1 MANVNPLNERVSMN
15 NPMTTNPMN
24 NMSSGSA
31 ANRMHPMSN
40 PTTGHHINPLNAQ
53 INPLNTQIN
62 PMNAQINPH
71 SVVKPMSHD
80 MIPASVV
87 PAAHHTTPINPRTS
101 NLAARPPNR
110 RGDHHMFLTSDDNA
124 MMRHIEETHIPDGRD
139 FDVKPLVH
147 IIEDIVH
154 RATPIAGHVHEAKI
168 QAHLEALEEKA
179 PHSGLTEILNY
190 LAYPIHRISMELI
203 SKCANKEDAHSTTM
217 SLLHSLTTYAWDT
230 KVVIT
235 FAAFAQQY
243 GEFGLLVQQYTTN
256 PLAKSVAI
264 IMELPEIMTRQDV
277 LKQKFDAIHDL
288 IDKMLDVTKCIIEFR
303 DIQTSHS
310 QHVITQELEMLINT
324 AHISTAAYWTMR
336 AAVMCAAMIL
346 NLIAIGHE
354 QISSTSESWE
364 LSSLTHKLANILDHL
379 RKVLNL
385 CHQKIEEKRQHDAF
399 EALLRLLRTP
409 HIDNMKILSIL
420 IHSRDDQLPLFDGT
434 HKRRVGLDVLRRK
447 HVLLLISDL
456 DIAPEEL
463 FILHHMYAESKTQP
477 NRPESNYEVVWIP
490 VVDKR
495 LTPWTEAK
503 QMKFE
508 EVQASMP
515 WYSVAHPSMID
526 PAVIRCIKEVW
537 GFKKKPQLVVLDP
550 QGKEANNNAYHMLWI
565 WGSLAFPFTK
575 AREEALW
582 KEQTWNIELLA
593 DSIDQNIFTWI
604 SEGKC
609 ICLYGGEDIEW
620 IRSFT
625 SATRAVANAARVPLE
640 MLYVG
645 KKNPKERVR
654 KNSSIIQIENLSHVV
669 QDQTLIWFFWERLES
684 MWHSRTQQDIPGET
698 DPILQEIVTILSYD
712 GSDLGW
718 AVFSRGLAE
727 MTRGKGDLIVQ
738 VMKGFDRWREEV
750 SDITTFVPA
759 LDRQLRDLHSP
770 HHCTRLI
777 LPSTTGHIPERVV
790 CAECSRPMEKFIM
803 YRCCIE

>member
-1 MANVNPLNERVSMN
+1 MEKEDMSVNPLTLKRAMN
-15 NPMTTNPMN
+15 HPVATNPMN
-24 NMSSGSA
+24 NMSSGSTAVA
-31 ANRMHPMSN
+31 ANRMHPMSHD
-40 PTTGHHINPLNAQ
+40 TGHHASTGHHINPLNA
-53 INPLNTQIN
+53 
-62 PMNAQINPH
+62 PMMNHP
-71 SVVKPMSHD
+71 VVKPVSHD
-80 MIPASVV
+80 MV
-87 PAAHHTTPINPRTS
+87 PATAHHTPINPRTS
-101 NLAARPPNR
+101 NLAAAKLHHR
-110 RGDHHMFLTSDDNA
+110 RGDHHLFLTSDDNA
-124 MMRHIEETHIPDGRD
+124 MMKHIEETHVPDGRD
-139 FDVKPLVH
+139 FDVRPLVH
-147 IIEDIVH
+147 IIEEIVH
-154 RATPIAGHVHEAKI
+154 RATPVAGRVHGAKV

-179 PHSGLTEILNY
+179 IPHSGLTEILNY
-190 LAYPIHRISMELI
+190 LAYPIHRISMEI
-203 SKCANKEDAHSTTM
+203 ICKCANKEDAHTTTM
-217 SLLHSLTTYAWDT
+217 SLLHSLTTYSWDT
-230 KVVIT
+230 KVAIA

-243 GEFGLLVQQYTTN
+243 GEFGLLVHQYPTN

-264 IMELPEIMTRQDV
+264 IMELPEIMERHDV

-303 DIQTSHS
+303 DIETSH
-310 QHVITQELEMLINT
+310 QQYVVTQELEMLINT
-324 AHISTAAYWTMR
+324 AHISTAAYWTIR
-336 AAVMCAAMIL
+336 AAVMCAAMVL

-354 QISSTSESWE
+354 YISSTSESWE
-364 LSSLTHKLANILDHL
+364 ISSLAHKLANILDHL

-385 CHQKIEEKRQHDAF
+385 CYQKIEEKRQHDAF
-399 EALLRLLRTP
+399 EALLRLLRTS

-420 IHSRDDQLPLFDGT
+420 IYSKDDQLPLFDGT
-434 HKRRVGLDVLRRK
+434 HKRRVSLDVLRK
-447 HVLLLISDL
+447 KYVLLLLSDL
-456 DIAPEEL
+456 DIALEEL

-477 NRPESNYEVVWIP
+477 NRPESNYEIVWIP

-495 LTPWTEAK
+495 LTPWTGEK

-508 EVQASMP
+508 EVQKSMP

-537 GFKKKPQLVVLDP
+537 GFNKKPQLVVLDP

-609 ICLYGGEDIEW
+609 ICLYGGEDIKW
-620 IRSFT
+620 IREFT
-625 SATRAVANAARVPLE
+625 TATRAVANAARVPLE

-645 KKNPKERVR
+645 KRNPKERVR
-654 KNSSIIQIENLSHVV
+654 KNSEIIQGENLSDVV

-712 GSDLGW
+712 GSDQGW

-727 MTRGKGDLIVQ
+727 MTKGKGDLIVQ
-738 VMKGFDRWREEV
+738 VMRGFDRWKDEV
-750 SDITTFVPA
+750 SDITAFVPI
-759 LDRQLRDLHSP
+759 LDRELRGLHSP

-777 LPSTTGHIPERVV
+777 LPGTTGHIPERVV

>member
-1 MANVNPLNERVSMN
+1 
-15 NPMTTNPMN
+15 
-24 NMSSGSA
+24 
-31 ANRMHPMSN
+31 
-40 PTTGHHINPLNAQ
+40 
-53 INPLNTQIN
+53 
-62 PMNAQINPH
+62 
-71 SVVKPMSHD
+71 
-80 MIPASVV
+80 
-87 PAAHHTTPINPRTS
+87 
-101 NLAARPPNR
+101 
-110 RGDHHMFLTSDDNA
+110 MFLASDDNA
-124 MMRHIEETHIPDGRD
+124 MIKHIEETHIPDGRD

-154 RATPIAGHVHEAKI
+154 RANPIAGRVHEAKV
-168 QAHLEALEEKA
+168 QARLEALEEKV
-179 PHSGLTEILNY
+179 PHGGLAEILNY
-190 LAYPIHRISMELI
+190 LAYPIHRINMELI
-203 SKCANKEDAHSTTM
+203 SKCANKEDVHSTTM

-230 KVVIT
+230 KVAIT

-243 GEFGLLVQQYTTN
+243 GEFGLVSHKYPTN

-264 IMELPEIMTRQDV
+264 IMELPELMVRHDV
-277 LKQKFDAIHDL
+277 LKQKFEAIHDL

-303 DIQTSHS
+303 DIQTSH
-310 QHVITQELEMLINT
+310 QYAITRELEKLIST
-324 AHISTAAYWTMR
+324 ARISTAAYWTIR
-336 AAVMCAAMIL
+336 AAVMCSATIL

-354 QISSTSESWE
+354 HISSTSESWE
-364 LSSLTHKLANILDHL
+364 ISSLAHKLANIMDHL
-379 RKVLNL
+379 REVLNL
-385 CHQKIEEKRQHDAF
+385 CQQKIEEKRQHDAF

-420 IHSRDDQLPLFDGT
+420 IYSKDDQLPLFDGT
-434 HKRRVGLDVLRRK
+434 HKRRASLDVLRRK
-447 HVLLLISDL
+447 HVLLLLSNL

-495 LTPWTEAK
+495 LTPWTEEK

-515 WYSVAHPSMID
+515 WYSVAHPSKID
-526 PAVIRCIKEVW
+526 AAVIRCIKEVW
-537 GFKKKPQLVVLDP
+537 GFNKKPQLVVLDP
-550 QGKEANNNAYHMLWI
+550 QGKEANNNAYHILWI
-565 WGSLAFPFTK
+565 WGILAFPFTK

-582 KEQTWNIELLA
+582 KEQTWTIELLA

-609 ICLYGGEDIEW
+609 ICLYGGEDIKW
-620 IRSFT
+620 IREFT
-625 SATRAVANAARVPLE
+625 TATRAVANAARIPLE

-645 KKNPKERVR
+645 KRNPKERVR
-654 KNSSIIQIENLSHVV
+654 KNSTIIQVENLSHVV

-684 MWHSRTQQDIPGET
+684 LWHSRIQQDIPGDT

-712 GSDLGW
+712 GSDQGW

-738 VMKGFDRWREEV
+738 VMRGFERWKNEV
-750 SDITTFVPA
+750 NDITTFVPT

-777 LPSTTGHIPERVV
+777 LPGTTGHIPERVV
-790 CAECSRPMEKFIM
+790 CAECGRPMEKFIM
-803 YRCCIE
+803 YSCCIE

>member
-1 MANVNPLNERVSMN
+1 MTSVNPLNEKVSMN

-24 NMSSGSA
+24 NLSNGSA
-31 ANRMHPMSN
+31 ANRMQPMSN
-40 PTTGHHINPLNAQ
+40 PTTGHHINPLNVQ
-53 INPLNTQIN
+53 INPL
-62 PMNAQINPH
+62 
-71 SVVKPMSHD
+71 SVVKPVSHD

-87 PAAHHTTPINPRTS
+87 PAAHHTAPINPRTS
-101 NLAARPPNR
+101 NLAARLPHR

-124 MMRHIEETHIPDGRD
+124 MMKHIEETHIPDGRD

-154 RATPIAGHVHEAKI
+154 RATPIAGHVHEAKV

-179 PHSGLTEILNY
+179 PHNELIEILNY
-190 LAYPIHRISMELI
+190 LAYPIQRIKMELI

-230 KVVIT
+230 KVAIT
-235 FAAFAQQY
+235 FAAFAQLY
-243 GEFGLLVQQYTTN
+243 GEFGLLSHQYTTN

-264 IMELPEIMTRQDV
+264 IMELPEIMTRQDI

-303 DIQTSHS
+303 DVQSS
-310 QHVITQELEMLINT
+310 QNQHVITQELEMLINT

-336 AAVMCAAMIL
+336 ASVMCAAMIL

-354 QISSTSESWE
+354 QISSTSEAWE
-364 LSSLTHKLANILDHL
+364 ISSLAHKLANILDHL
-379 RKVLNL
+379 KKILNL
-385 CHQKIEEKRQHDAF
+385 CHQKIEEKRQYDKF
-399 EALLRLLRTP
+399 EAILRLLRTP
-409 HIDNMKILSIL
+409 QLDNMKILSML
-420 IHSRDDQLPLFDGT
+420 IHSKDDQLPLFDGT
-434 HKRRVGLDVLRRK
+434 HKRRVSLDVLRRK

-463 FILHHMYAESKTQP
+463 FVLHHMYAESKTQP

-495 LTPWTEAK
+495 LTPWTDAK

-515 WYSVAHPSMID
+515 WYTVAHPSMTD
-526 PAVIRCIKEVW
+526 PAVLRCIKEVW

-550 QGKEANNNAYHMLWI
+550 QGKESNNNAYHILWI

-575 AREEALW
+575 ARETALW
-582 KEQTWNIELLA
+582 KEQSWNVELLA
-593 DSIDQNIFTWI
+593 DSIDQNVFTWI

-625 SATRAVANAARVPLE
+625 SSTRAVANEAGVPLE

-654 KNSSIIQIENLSHVV
+654 KNSSIIQMENLSHVV

-684 MWHSRTQQDIPGET
+684 MWHSRTQQDISDES

-738 VMKGFDRWREEV
+738 VMKGFDRWRNEV

-777 LPSTTGHIPERVV
+777 LPSTSGHIPERVV

-803 YRCCIE
+803 YRCCTD

>member
-1 MANVNPLNERVSMN
+1 MDSINPLNEKVAMN
-15 NPMTTNPMN
+15 NPVATNPMH

-31 ANRMHPMSN
+31 AVANRMQPMSHG
-40 PTTGHHINPLNAQ
+40 TGHHINPLNAQ
-53 INPLNTQIN
+53 INPH
-62 PMNAQINPH
+62 P
-71 SVVKPMSHD
+71 VVKPVSQD
-80 MIPASVV
+80 KIQTAVV
-87 PAAHHTTPINPRTS
+87 PSAHPTTPINPRTS
-101 NLAARPPNR
+101 NLGVARLPHR
-110 RGDHHMFLTSDDNA
+110 KGDHHMFLTSDDNA
-124 MMRHIEETHIPDGRD
+124 MMKHIEETHIPDGRD

-154 RATPIAGHVHEAKI
+154 RATPIAGHVHEAKV
-168 QAHLEALEEKA
+168 QAHLEALEAKA
-179 PHSGLTEILNY
+179 PHSGLLELLNY

-203 SKCANKEDAHSTTM
+203 SKCANKEDAHSITM
-217 SLLHSLTTYAWDT
+217 SLLHSLTTYSWDT
-230 KVVIT
+230 KVAIT

-243 GEFGLLVQQYTTN
+243 GGFGLLVHQYPTD

-303 DIQTSHS
+303 DVQTSHS

-336 AAVMCAAMIL
+336 AAVMCAAMVL

-354 QISSTSESWE
+354 HLSSTSEAWE
-364 LSSLTHKLANILDHL
+364 ISSLAHKLANILDHL

-385 CHQKIEEKRQHDAF
+385 CHQKIEERRQHDAF

-420 IHSRDDQLPLFDGT
+420 IHSKDDQLPLFDGT
-434 HKRRVGLDVLRRK
+434 HKRRVSLDVLRRK

-463 FILHHMYAESKTQP
+463 FILHHMYAEAKTQP

-503 QMKFE
+503 QIKFE

-515 WYSVAHPSMID
+515 WHSVAHPSMID

-537 GFKKKPQLVVLDP
+537 GFNKKPQLVVLDP

-609 ICLYGGEDIEW
+609 ICLYGGEDMEW

-625 SATRAVANAARVPLE
+625 SSTRAVANAARVPLE

-645 KKNPKERVR
+645 KRNPKERVR
-654 KNSSIIQIENLSHVV
+654 KNSLIIQSENLSHVV

-684 MWHSRTQQDIPGET
+684 MWHSRTQQDIPGDS

-712 GSDLGW
+712 GSDQGW

-738 VMKGFDRWREEV
+738 VMNGYERWKHEV
-750 SDITTFVPA
+750 SDITTFVPT

-777 LPSTTGHIPERVV
+777 LPGTTGHIPERVV
-790 CAECSRPMEKFIM
+790 CAECGRPMEKFIM

>member
-1 MANVNPLNERVSMN
+1 MTSVNPLNEKVSMN
-15 NPMTTNPMN
+15 NPMN
-24 NMSSGSA
+24 NMSNGSA
-31 ANRMHPMSN
+31 ANRMQPMSN
-40 PTTGHHINPLNAQ
+40 PTTGHHINPLNV
-53 INPLNTQIN
+53 
-62 PMNAQINPH
+62 QINPH
-71 SVVKPMSHD
+71 SVVKPVSHD
-80 MIPASVV
+80 MIPASAV
-87 PAAHHTTPINPRTS
+87 PAAHHTAPTNPRTS
-101 NLAARPPNR
+101 NLAARLPHR

-124 MMRHIEETHIPDGRD
+124 MMKHIEETHIPDGRD

-154 RATPIAGHVHEAKI
+154 RATPIAGHVHEAKV

-179 PHSGLTEILNY
+179 PQNELIEILNY
-190 LAYPIHRISMELI
+190 LAYPIQRIKMELI

-230 KVVIT
+230 KVAIT
-235 FAAFAQQY
+235 FAAFAQLY
-243 GEFGLLVQQYTTN
+243 GEFGLLTHQYTTN

-264 IMELPEIMTRQDV
+264 IMELPEIMTRQDI

-303 DIQTSHS
+303 DVQSS
-310 QHVITQELEMLINT
+310 QNQHVITQELEMLINT

-354 QISSTSESWE
+354 QISSTSEAWE
-364 LSSLTHKLANILDHL
+364 ISSLAHKLANILDHL
-379 RKVLNL
+379 KKVLNL
-385 CHQKIEEKRQHDAF
+385 CHQKIEEKRQYDKF
-399 EALLRLLRTP
+399 EAILRLLRTP
-409 HIDNMKILSIL
+409 QLDNMKILSML
-420 IHSRDDQLPLFDGT
+420 IHSMDDQLPLFDGT
-434 HKRRVGLDVLRRK
+434 HKRRVSLDVLRRK

-463 FILHHMYAESKTQP
+463 FVLHHMYDESKTQP
-477 NRPESNYEVVWIP
+477 NRPESNYDVVWIP

-495 LTPWTEAK
+495 VTPWTDAK

-515 WYSVAHPSMID
+515 WYTVAHPSMID
-526 PAVIRCIKEVW
+526 PAVLRCIKEVW

-550 QGKEANNNAYHMLWI
+550 QGKESNNNAYHILWI

-575 AREEALW
+575 ARETALW
-582 KEQTWNIELLA
+582 KEQTWNVELLA

-625 SATRAVANAARVPLE
+625 SSTRAVANAARVPLE

-654 KNSSIIQIENLSHVV
+654 KNSSIIQMENLSHVV

-698 DPILQEIVTILSYD
+698 DPILQEIVTILSYE

-738 VMKGFDRWREEV
+738 VMKGFDRWRNEV

-777 LPSTTGHIPERVV
+777 LPSTSGHIPERVI

-803 YRCCIE
+803 YRCCTD

>member
-1 MANVNPLNERVSMN
+1 MESVNPLNEKVA
-15 NPMTTNPMN
+15 MTHPVATNP
-24 NMSSGSA
+24 MSSGSG
-31 ANRMHPMSN
+31 ANRMNPMSHDIGH
-40 PTTGHHINPLNAQ
+40 PATTGYH

-62 PMNAQINPH
+62 PH
-71 SVVKPMSHD
+71 SVAKPVTHD
-80 MIPASVV
+80 MIPPPAPVAPSV
-87 PAAHHTTPINPRTS
+87 HHATPINV
-101 NLAARPPNR
+101 ARPPHR
-110 RGDHHMFLTSDDNA
+110 RGGDHHMFLTSDDNA

-139 FDVKPLVH
+139 FDVKPLVQ

-154 RATPIAGHVHEAKI
+154 RATPISVREAKVEQHI
-168 QAHLEALEEKA
+168 EALEQKV
-179 PHSGLTEILNY
+179 PHSGVTEILNY
-190 LAYPIHRISMELI
+190 LAYPIHRIKMELI

-217 SLLHSLTTYAWDT
+217 SLLHSLTTYSWDT
-230 KVVIT
+230 KVAIT

-243 GEFGLLVQQYTTN
+243 GEFGLLVNQYTTN

-264 IMELPEIMTRQDV
+264 IMELPEIMARHDV
-277 LKQKFDAIHDL
+277 LKQKFNAIHDL

-303 DIQTSHS
+303 DVQTSYS
-310 QHVITQELEMLINT
+310 QYVITQELEKLIHT

-354 QISSTSESWE
+354 YISSTSESWE
-364 LSSLTHKLANILDHL
+364 ISSLAHKLANILDHL
-379 RKVLNL
+379 SKVLNL
-385 CHQKIEEKRQHDAF
+385 CRQKIEEKQQQDAF

-434 HKRRVGLDVLRRK
+434 HKRRVSLDVLRRK
-447 HVLLLISDL
+447 HVLLLISEL
-456 DIAPEEL
+456 DIAPEEF

-477 NRPESNYEVVWIP
+477 TRPESNYEVVWIP

-495 LTPWTEAK
+495 LSPWTEQK
-503 QMKFE
+503 QKKFE

-537 GFKKKPQLVVLDP
+537 GFNKKPQLVVLDP

-575 AREEALW
+575 SREEALW

-609 ICLYGGEDIEW
+609 ICLYGGEDMAW
-620 IRSFT
+620 IKSFT
-625 SATRAVANAARVPLE
+625 TATQAVANAARVPLE

-645 KKNPKERVR
+645 KRNPKERVR
-654 KNSSIIQIENLSHVV
+654 KNSSIIERENLSHVV

-712 GSDLGW
+712 GSDQGW

-727 MTRGKGDLIVQ
+727 MTKGKGDLIVQ
-738 VMKGFDRWREEV
+738 VMNEFDRWRHEV
-750 SDITTFVPA
+750 SDITTFVPT
-759 LDRQLRDLHSP
+759 LDRKLRDLHSP

-777 LPSTTGHIPERVV
+777 LPGTTGHIPERVV

>member
-1 MANVNPLNERVSMN
+1 MESVNPLTEKGAMN
-15 NPMTTNPMN
+15 YPVATNPMN
-24 NMSSGSA
+24 NLSSGSSAVAA
-31 ANRMHPMSN
+31 ANRMHPMGHDTGHHA
-40 PTTGHHINPLNAQ
+40 TTGHHINPLNTQ
-53 INPLNTQIN
+53 INPL
-62 PMNAQINPH
+62 NAQINPH
-71 SVVKPMSHD
+71 AVVKPVSHD
-80 MIPASVV
+80 MV
-87 PAAHHTTPINPRTS
+87 PAAVVPGVHATPINPRTS
-101 NLAARPPNR
+101 NLAARLPQK
-110 RGDHHMFLTSDDNA
+110 RGDHHMFMASDDNA
-124 MMRHIEETHIPDGRD
+124 MMKHIEETHIPDGRD

-147 IIEDIVH
+147 IIAEIVH
-154 RATPIAGHVHEAKI
+154 RATPIAHEAKI
-168 QAHLEALEEKA
+168 QAHLKALEEKF

-190 LAYPIHRISMELI
+190 LAYPIHRINMELI

-230 KVVIT
+230 KVAIT

-243 GEFGLLVQQYTTN
+243 GQFGLLVHQYPTD

-264 IMELPEIMTRQDV
+264 VMELPEIMVRHDV
-277 LKQKFDAIHDL
+277 LRQKFDAIHDL

-303 DIQTSHS
+303 DIQTTYN
-310 QHVITQELEMLINT
+310 QYVITQELEKLINT

-336 AAVMCAAMIL
+336 AAVMCSAMIL
-346 NLIAIGHE
+346 NLIALGHE
-354 QISSTSESWE
+354 HISSTSESWE
-364 LSSLTHKLANILDHL
+364 ISSLAHKLANILDHL

-385 CHQKIEEKRQHDAF
+385 CHQKIEDRRQHDAF

-420 IHSRDDQLPLFDGT
+420 IYSKDEQLPLFDGT
-434 HKRRVGLDVLRRK
+434 HKRRVSLDVLRRK
-447 HVLLLISDL
+447 HVLLLLSDL

-463 FILHHMYAESKTQP
+463 FILHHMYAEAKTQP

-508 EVQASMP
+508 EVRASMP

-537 GFKKKPQLVVLDP
+537 GFNKKPQLVVLDP

-582 KEQTWNIELLA
+582 KEQTWTIELLA

-620 IRSFT
+620 IRAFT
-625 SATRAVANAARVPLE
+625 TATRAVANAARVPLE

-645 KKNPKERVR
+645 KRNPKERVR
-654 KNSSIIQIENLSHVV
+654 KNSSIIQVENLSHVV

-712 GSDLGW
+712 GSDQGW

-727 MTRGKGDLIVQ
+727 MTRGKGDLVVQ
-738 VMKGFDRWREEV
+738 VMKGFDRWRNEV
-750 SDITTFVPA
+750 SDITTFVPT

-777 LPSTTGHIPERVV
+777 LPGTTGHIPERVV

-803 YRCCIE
+803 YRCCIDE

>member
-1 MANVNPLNERVSMN
+1 MTSVNPLNEKVS
-15 NPMTTNPMN
+15 MTTNPTKN
-24 NMSSGSA
+24 TSSGSSDVA

-40 PTTGHHINPLNAQ
+40 HINPLNV
-53 INPLNTQIN
+53 
-62 PMNAQINPH
+62 QINPH
-71 SVVKPMSHD
+71 SVVKPASHD
-80 MIPASVV
+80 TIQATAV
-87 PAAHHTTPINPRTS
+87 PAAHHTTPINPQTS
-101 NLAARPPNR
+101 NLAARLPHR
-110 RGDHHMFLTSDDNA
+110 RGDHRMFLASDDNT
-124 MMRHIEETHIPDGRD
+124 MMKHIEETHIPDGRD

-154 RATPIAGHVHEAKI
+154 RATPIAGHVHEAKV
-168 QAHLEALEEKA
+168 QAHLQALDEKV
-179 PHSGLTEILNY
+179 PHSGLTEILYY
-190 LAYPIHRISMELI
+190 LAYPIQRIKVELI
-203 SKCANKEDAHSTTM
+203 SKCAKKEDAHSTTM

-230 KVVIT
+230 KVAIT
-235 FAAFAQQY
+235 FAAFAQLY
-243 GEFGLLVQQYTTN
+243 GEFGLLVHQYTTN

-264 IMELPEIMTRQDV
+264 IMELPEIMTHQDV

-303 DIQTSHS
+303 DVQSSHS
-310 QHVITQELEMLINT
+310 QNVITQELEMLINT

-354 QISSTSESWE
+354 QISSTSETWE
-364 LSSLTHKLANILDHL
+364 ISNLAHKLANILDHL

-385 CHQKIEEKRQHDAF
+385 CHQKIEEKRQYDAF
-399 EALLRLLRTP
+399 EAILRLLRTP
-409 HIDNMKILSIL
+409 QLDNMKILSML

-434 HKRRVGLDVLRRK
+434 HKRRVSLDVLRRK

-456 DIAPEEL
+456 DIASEEL
-463 FILHHMYAESKTQP
+463 FVLHHMYDESKTQP
-477 NRPESNYEVVWIP
+477 NRPESNYDVVWMP

-495 LTPWTEAK
+495 LAPWTEAK

-515 WYSVAHPSMID
+515 WYSVAHPSMMD
-526 PAVIRCIKEVW
+526 PAVLRCIKEVW

-550 QGKEANNNAYHMLWI
+550 QGKESNNNAYHILWI

-575 AREEALW
+575 ARETALW
-582 KEQTWNIELLA
+582 NEQTWNIELLA
-593 DSIDQNIFTWI
+593 DSIDQKVFTWI

-645 KKNPKERVR
+645 KKNPKERIR
-654 KNSSIIQIENLSHVV
+654 KNNSIIQIENLSHVV

-718 AVFSRGLAE
+718 AVFSRGLVE

-738 VMKGFDRWREEV
+738 VMKGFDRWRNEV

-777 LPSTTGHIPERVV
+777 LPSTTGHVPERVI

-803 YRCCIE
+803 YRCCTD